1 MSHPTQPSQFQQKSP
16 YQQPS
21 TGATTTATAPDPRA
35 AHPAERERRRVES
48 WRRRVERQPRFEK
61 LRKPRATRTLIAIYL
76 GGMAVAFAALP
87 LSLSF
92 TRDSGP
98 DNLNFSF
105 LGLYLVGWLVSC
117 IAWTVLRC
125 TIDIKDTAPD
135 SALDEYEAEV
145 LARWRRTGFQALQWT
160 TLVVAFAIMFIGSW
174 VPQISPA
181 DSVLIIGGLTLL
193 FVVTACSTL
202 PAVGY
207 ALTFNTSEDAA
218 PEPVD

>member
-35 AHPAERERRRVES
+35 AHHAERERRRVES

-98 DNLNFSF
+98 DNLNFSLHCGLEISAPCYVGEFVFFQCVKAEIEPFNARF
-105 LGLYLVGWLVSC
+105 L
-117 IAWTVLRC
+117 
-125 TIDIKDTAPD
+125 
-135 SALDEYEAEV
+135 
-145 LARWRRTGFQALQWT
+145 QAVKIWK
-160 TLVVAFAIMFIGSW
+160 
-174 VPQISPA
+174 
-181 DSVLIIGGLTLL
+181 
-193 FVVTACSTL
+193 
-202 PAVGY
+202 
-207 ALTFNTSEDAA
+207 NK
-218 PEPVD
+218 